1 MDKGDLMMS
10 RIKICVLSIVM
21 FFLASSASATLLVD
35 DPCAMP
41 GWADTMY
48 FGSGDLTTEV
58 DYAVFAPG
66 DFTGI
71 DSSAGY
77 VYAYQVFN
85 TSVSGA
91 ISMFE
96 LGLLNSDVVAMAGSV
111 GTYGG
116 GQVPSIMAIDSF
128 ADVYRAFFS
137 PSLPENDYS
146 EVLLL
151 TSLNGPTRTLASVIN
166 SGLSDSSD
174 DAPSPIPEPASLG
187 LMSLGAIALL
197 RRKTS

>member
-1 MDKGDLMMS
+1 MS
-10 RIKICVLSIVM
+10 RIKIFVLSM
-21 FFLASSASATLLVD
+21 FILFLASSASATLLVN

-41 GWADTMY
+41 GWADTLY

-66 DFTGI
+66 DFAGI

-96 LGLLNSDVVAMAGSV
+96 LELLDPDSVAMAGSV

-116 GQVPSIMAIDSF
+116 GQVPSIMAIDSI

-137 PSLPENDYS
+137 PSLPANDFS
-146 EVLLL
+146 EALLL
-151 TSLNGPTRTLASVIN
+151 TSLNGPTRTMASVIN
-166 SGLSDSSD
+166 SGLSDTND
-174 DAPSPIPEPASLG
+174 DAPSPIPEPASLS

-197 RRKTS
+197 RRKMA